1 MLLATR
7 GWLPVNT
14 PPPAWVT
21 VSPLLE
27 GEWEAAYSAV
37 LLATTE
43 APPVSYSL
51 PSGSLPPGLAL
62 VGDTI
67 SGTPRPAP
75 TAPIWGT
82 AAGSLGS
89 ATQGGSFAASLTAS
103 GAASFAV
110 RAGRLPWGVTLDIET
125 GALAGTLAVIGG
137 ATDDPGPPPVWV
149 TAGGSLGTVR
159 ETYNGINEPVALS
172 LAATGA
178 AVYTI
183 SDGVLPWGLTLDRDT
198 GALAGVVRNIGGGTW
213 EPDTV
218 ITWTA
223 PVATDLGSFPRG
235 ASVGPIAQ
243 TVSTSGL
250 FWISSGTLPWG
261 LTMAVAGGSIS
272 GTVSAEAPPGAY
284 GFTVACASAAGFA
297 FGTRAYSITIT

>member
-14 PPPAWVT
+14 PPPAWIT
-21 VSPLLE
+21 TSPLPD

-67 SGTPRPAP
+67 SGTPHPAP
-75 TAPIWGT
+75 TAPVWGT
-82 AAGSLGS
+82 AAGSLGT

-103 GAASFAV
+103 GAASFSV
-110 RAGRLPWGVTLDIET
+110 RAGRLPWGVTLDVET

-137 ATDDPGPPPVWV
+137 ATDDPGPPPVWG
-149 TAGGSLGTVR
+149 TPGGSLGTVR

-183 SDGVLPWGLTLDRDT
+183 SGGVLPWGLTLDRDT

-218 ITWTA
+218 VTWSA
-223 PVATDLGSFPRG
+223 PASTNLGTFARG
-235 ASVGPIAQ
+235 ASVGPITQ
-243 TVSTSGL
+243 TVSPAGVFWVSGG
-250 FWISSGTLPWG
+250 SLPWG
-261 LTMAVAGGSIS
+261 LTMVRGTGAIS
-272 GTVSAEAPPGAY
+272 GTVSAENAPGVY
-284 GFTVACASAAGFA
+284 SVTIACATLTGEA
-297 FGTRAYSITIT
+297 FGTRTYSITIT